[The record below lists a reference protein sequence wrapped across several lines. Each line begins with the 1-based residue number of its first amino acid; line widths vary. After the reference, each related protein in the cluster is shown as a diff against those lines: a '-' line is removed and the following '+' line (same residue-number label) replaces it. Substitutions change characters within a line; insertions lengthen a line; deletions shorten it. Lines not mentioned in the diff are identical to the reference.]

1 MYSIP
6 GLNQITLDRSRQ
18 SRQILADV
26 RERRQESWG
35 WVVYRTTY
43 KSDPAFGKAISIIN
57 SWIKREVYQ
66 DMHTMGLQDAD
77 PTPNNELWACH
88 RLTIME
94 DPERLNGASIRDVRS
109 HFESWVEGQGMR
121 DRWNKYR
128 VCMMID
134 DEVLELLVNEVP
146 LAEEH
151 KEMHGVRYVE
161 EINTWYVK
169 VIEAF
174 PEADEGDEDYEGWM
188 KCSLYTM
195 VRLWSSMGDA
205 TNMVNFWYRIEDGDH
220 GVYSA

>member
-94 DPERLNGASIRDVRS
+94 D
-109 HFESWVEGQGMR
+109 
-121 DRWNKYR
+121 R

-134 DEVLELLVNEVP
+134 DEVLELS
-146 LAEEH
+146 
-151 KEMHGVRYVE
+151 
-161 EINTWYVK
+161 IQW
-169 VIEAF
+169 
-174 PEADEGDEDYEGWM
+174 
-188 KCSLYTM
+188 
-195 VRLWSSMGDA
+195 
-205 TNMVNFWYRIEDGDH
+205 
-220 GVYSA
+220 